1 LKTELEKDR
10 WGRISGMSYRT
21 AKGKPGWYY
30 KDEFVASQ
38 LREAYRIIREKL
50 KQEAKSAS

>member
-1 LKTELEKDR
+1 VKTELEKDR
-10 WGRISGMSYRT
+10 WGRIPGMSYRT
-21 AKGKPGWYY
+21 AKGKPGWYF

-50 KQEAKSAS
+50 KNEGK